1 MTTQQ
6 AIGDVIV
13 LLGAPGAGKG
23 TQAQILA
30 EKLGLAHVATG
41 DMFRDA
47 VADGTP
53 VGRLAKEFMD
63 RGELVPD
70 EVTIEMLFE
79 RLAEPDAALGV
90 LLDGFPRNVAQAEAL
105 TEALEKRSGKVTVAP
120 YIEVPEAELVRRL
133 SGRWICRAEGHS
145 YHEQSK
151 PPATE
156 GICDIDGSELYL
168 RSDDQPDT
176 VKARLSQQLGVL
188 GEVVEYYRAQGVLV
202 SIDGSQPIDK
212 VADGLLAAIEAAI
225 EKKD

>member
-1 MTTQQ
+1 MTGHQV
-6 AIGDVIV
+6 IGDVIV

-23 TQAQILA
+23 TQAQILS

-53 VGRLAKEFMD
+53 VGRLAKDFMD

-70 EVTIEMLFE
+70 EVVIEMLFE

-105 TEALEKRSGKVTVAP
+105 SEALEKRAGKVSLAP
-120 YIEVPEAELVRRL
+120 YIEVSEAELVRRL
-133 SGRWICRAEGHS
+133 GGRWICRAEGHS

-151 PPATE
+151 PPAAE
-156 GICDIDGSELYL
+156 GVCDIDGSELYQ
-168 RSDDQPDT
+168 RSDDKPET

-188 GEVVEYYRAQGVLV
+188 GQVVDYYRERGVLATV
-202 SIDGSQPIDK
+202 DGSQPIDQ
-212 VADGLLAAIEAAI
+212 VAAGLLAAIEAAT

>member
-1 MTTQQ
+1 MTGHQV
-6 AIGDVIV
+6 IGDVIV

-23 TQAQILA
+23 TQAQILS

-41 DMFRDA
+41 DMFREA

-53 VGRLAKEFMD
+53 VGRLAKDFMD

-70 EVTIEMLFE
+70 EVVIEMLFE

-105 TEALEKRSGKVTVAP
+105 SEALEKRAGKVSLAP
-120 YIEVPEAELVRRL
+120 YIEVSEAELVRRL
-133 SGRWICRAEGHS
+133 GGRWICRAEGHS

-151 PPATE
+151 PPAAE
-156 GICDIDGSELYL
+156 GVCDIDGSELYQ
-168 RSDDQPDT
+168 RSDDKPET

-188 GEVVEYYRAQGVLV
+188 GQVVDYYRERGVLATV
-202 SIDGSQPIDK
+202 DGSQPIDQ
-212 VADGLLAAIEAAI
+212 VAAGLLAAIEAAT

>member
-1 MTTQQ
+1 M
-6 AIGDVIV
+6 IEDVIV

-53 VGRLAKEFMD
+53 VGRLAKDFMD

-70 EVTIEMLFE
+70 EVVIEMLFE
-79 RLAEPDAALGV
+79 RLAEPDAELGV
-90 LLDGFPRNVAQAEAL
+90 ILDGFPRNLAQAEAL
-105 TEALEKRSGKVTVAP
+105 NQALEERGARVSVAP
-120 YIEVPEAELVRRL
+120 YIEVAQDELTRRL

-145 YHEQSK
+145 YHEKSK
-151 PPATE
+151 PPTTP
-156 GICDIDGSELYL
+156 GVCDIDGSELYQ
-168 RSDDQPDT
+168 RSDDQPET

-188 GEVVEYYRAQGVLV
+188 GEVVEYYRRLGVLV
-202 SIDGSQPIDK
+202 TVDGSQPIEK
-212 VADGLLAAIEAAI
+212 VAEDLLAGM
-225 EKKD
+225 EKTLGGKD